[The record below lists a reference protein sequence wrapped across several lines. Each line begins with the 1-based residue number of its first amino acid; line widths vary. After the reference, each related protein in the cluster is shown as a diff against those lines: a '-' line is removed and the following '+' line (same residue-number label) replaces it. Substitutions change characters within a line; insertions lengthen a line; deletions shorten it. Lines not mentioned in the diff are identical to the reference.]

1 MSVELPDLFNVSAD
15 VDVVGPVELS
25 GSVGINGIPN
35 SYSIDLTHI
44 AKIQVGLDPLT
55 INPLTITPITI
66 NPLTVNPLDV
76 SVRIKEFPSIRGHVP
91 ADFTVGLSIL
101 GFQLLCLRL
110 CGEAQI
116 ITEPYHPNPCER
128 CDEPT
133 LQPVNPGSTVPGVSV
148 PPAKPA

>member
-1 MSVELPDLFNVSAD
+1 MSVELPDLFNVAAD
-15 VDVVGPVELS
+15 VDVIGPVELS
-25 GSVGINGIPN
+25 GTVGVSGIPS

-55 INPLTITPITI
+55 INPLTINPLTI

-101 GFQLLCLRL
+101 GFQLMCLRL
-110 CGEAQI
+110 CGEAQV

-128 CDEPT
+128 CDEPAT
-133 LQPVNPGSTVPGVSV
+133 VQPVTPVGTPGTVTPVT
-148 PPAKPA
+148 PK

>member
-1 MSVELPDLFNVSAD
+1 VSVELPDLFNVAAD
-15 VDVVGPVELS
+15 VDIIGPVELS
-25 GSVGINGIPN
+25 GIPS

-55 INPLTITPITI
+55 INPLTINPLTI
-66 NPLTVNPLDV
+66 NPLTINPLDV

-101 GFQLLCLRL
+101 GFPLLCLRL

-128 CDEPT
+128 CDEPVR
-133 LQPVNPGSTVPGVSV
+133 QPTPAGTVTPANPPGSVT
-148 PPAKPA
+148 PANRLDS

>member
-1 MSVELPDLFNVSAD
+1 VSVSLPDVFNVD

-25 GSVGINGIPN
+25 GIPS
-35 SYSIDLTHI
+35 SYGIDLTHI
-44 AKIQVGLDPLT
+44 PKIQIGLDPLT
-55 INPLTITPITI
+55 ISPLTINPLTI

-101 GFQLLCLRL
+101 GFQLMCLRL

-128 CDEPT
+128 CDEET
-133 LQPVNPGSTVPGVSV
+133 AFQPVTPVGTVPSTVT
-148 PPAKPA
+148 PATPK